1 MKVKNYRQ
9 LFNNSF
15 QRAIA
20 PDSNKFYGRFYEI
33 LIAADPQIAELFTKI
48 DIDRQIV
55 MLKQSMTLV
64 ISFSATLKP
73 SSEMKK
79 MAKLHGKDKLNIP
92 AGYYDIWLNCM
103 IETLEEFDP
112 KFDEY
117 IETSWRVMMAPGI
130 AYLKTFC
137 D

>member
-1 MKVKNYRQ
+1 MKAYRK

-15 QRAIA
+15 ERTIV

-33 LIAADPQIAELFTKI
+33 LIAADQQIAELFTKI

-64 ISFSATLKP
+64 MSFSATLKP

-79 MAKLHGKDKLNIP
+79 IAKFHGKAKLDIP
-92 AGYYDIWLNCM
+92 AEFYDIWLDCM
-103 IETLEEFDP
+103 VKTVEEFDP
-112 KFDEY
+112 KFDEN
-117 IETSWRVMMAPGI
+117 IETSWRVLMAPGVS
-130 AYLKTFC
+130 YMKSFC
-137 D
+137 VK